1 MDRTFKIPH
10 YCHLL
15 PSLSPLI
22 AETVYASFLLVDWG
36 CCTLKWIEKST
47 VYKVQH
53 NFFFVHFII
62 FLRMEQHKR
71 KWSSLSTP
79 SFHVGFVFLDAGRF
93 YNILSR
99 FSIVLPVVETEVSWI
114 IDIIGQYAC
123 LSMIGEEYHLF
134 WKILCYLSSF
144 LVFSFSNLA
153 QTSPVPKTD
162 STFLCSSDSAVDVA
176 L

>member
-1 MDRTFKIPH
+1 M
-10 YCHLL
+10 L

-22 AETVYASFLLVDWG
+22 AETVLHFCL
-36 CCTLKWIEKST
+36 WIEDVVHSNELKSPQFIRYNT
-47 VYKVQH
+47 T
-53 NFFFVHFII
+53 FLVHFII

-71 KWSSLSTP
+71 NCSSLSTLF
-79 SFHVGFVFLDAGRF
+79 FHVGFVFLDAGRF
-93 YNILSR
+93 YNILSH
-99 FSIVLPVVETEVSWI
+99 FSIFLPVVETEVSWI
-114 IDIIGQYAC
+114 IDSIGQCAC

-134 WKILCYLSSF
+134 WKILCHLSSF